1 MENASKALI
10 IAGAI
15 LISILLIAI
24 SMYVYNAAQGTISE
38 AGSQMS
44 KQEKDMYN
52 SAVSSYVG
60 DNKKG
65 IDARAC
71 IDSIISSNNTYIGDS
86 GKFIGLSIG
95 ESQIGKTAGGEEDNN
110 ETVVSEAA
118 AAMSTAKT
126 QINTGKRYTITAQYS
141 GTGLIKSISI
151 TEKTSGKG
159 TGTGT
164 GTDTG
169 A

>member
-52 SAVSSYVG
+52 SAVASYVG

-71 IDSIISSNNTYIGDS
+71 IDAIISSNNTYIDDA
-86 GKFIGLSIG
+86 GKFIGLYINNTKIG
-95 ESQIGKTAGGEEDNN
+95 ATDGGSESNSADI
-110 ETVVSEAA
+110 VSAA
-118 AAMSTAKT
+118 AGSMSSAKT
-126 QINTGKRYTITAQYS
+126 QINTGKRYTITAEYT
-141 GTGLIKSISI
+141 GTGLIKNIKI
-151 TEKTSGKG
+151 AEKTS
-159 TGTGT
+159 GT

-169 A
+169 TGKGPDA

>member
-52 SAVSSYVG
+52 SAVASYVG

-71 IDSIISSNNTYIGDS
+71 IDAIISSNNTYIDDA
-86 GKFIGLSIG
+86 GKFIGLYINNTKIG
-95 ESQIGKTAGGEEDNN
+95 D
-110 ETVVSEAA
+110 
-118 AAMSTAKT
+118 
-126 QINTGKRYTITAQYS
+126 
-141 GTGLIKSISI
+141 
-151 TEKTSGKG
+151 
-159 TGTGT
+159 
-164 GTDTG
+164 TDG
-169 A
+169 

>member
-52 SAVSSYVG
+52 SAVASYVG

-71 IDSIISSNNTYIGDS
+71 IDSIISSNNTYINDA
-86 GKFIGLSIG
+86 GKYIGLTIEGAEVKGSDNQNILKG
-95 ESQIGKTAGGEEDNN
+95 GSESNDETA
-110 ETVVSEAA
+110 VSNAA
-118 AAMSTAKT
+118 AAMSAAKT
-126 QINTGKRYTITAQYS
+126 QINTGKRYTITAKYS
-141 GTGLIKSISI
+141 GTGLIENIDIS
-151 TEKTSGKG
+151 EKTN
-159 TGTGT
+159 
-164 GTDTG
+164 G
-169 A
+169 AKTENP

>member
-52 SAVSSYVG
+52 SAVVSYVG

-71 IDSIISSNNTYIGDS
+71 IDSIISSNNTYINDA
-86 GKFIGLSIG
+86 GKYIGLTIG
-95 ESQIGKTAGGEEDNN
+95 GTNIKGSDNQEILEGGSESNDETA
-110 ETVVSEAA
+110 VSNAA
-118 AAMSTAKT
+118 AAMSAAKT
-126 QINTGKRYTITAQYS
+126 QINTGKRYTITAKYS
-141 GTGLIKSISI
+141 GTGLIEVIDIS
-151 TEKTSGKG
+151 EKTDG
-159 TGTGT
+159 TKTSNP
-164 GTDTG
+164 
-169 A
+169 